1 MIVKGSVI
9 LSSIQVALPREHG
22 QAGAE
27 RAMDRPWTTAFF
39 KEPVSGPVFLART
52 NLDGD
57 RQGDL
62 ENHGGPDKA
71 VLSYAASHYPLW
83 HNELGRELPHGGFGE
98 NFTVE
103 GMDESTVC
111 LGDVYAIGEARVQ
124 VSQPR
129 IPCWKIAR
137 RWGIKDLSA
146 RVQRT
151 RRTGWYY
158 RVLVEGHVSSGDE
171 IVLLD
176 RPHPDWPVIRASDV
190 IYAKPH
196 SVDAVRALAAVP
208 ALAPALSKVL
218 EHYFTQAVV
227 PNEAP
232 RLVGP
237 NAE

>member
-1 MIVKGSVI
+1 MK
-9 LSSIQVALPREHG
+9 LLSIQVALPREHG
-22 QAGAE
+22 RADAE
-27 RAMDRPWTTAFF
+27 RAMDRAWTTAFF

-57 RQGDL
+57 RQADP
-62 ENHGGPDKA
+62 EHHGGSDKA
-71 VLSYAASHYPLW
+71 VLAYAASHYPLW
-83 HNELGRELPHGGFGE
+83 RQELGRELPHGGFGE

-111 LGDVYAIGEARVQ
+111 IGDVYAIGEARVQ

-137 RWGIKDLSA
+137 RWGIRDFSA

-151 RRTGWYY
+151 RRTGWYL
-158 RVLVEGHVSSGDE
+158 RVLVEGHVQAGDD

-176 RPHPDWPVIRASDV
+176 RPHPDWAVLRVSDV
-190 IYAKPH
+190 LYARPH
-196 SVDAVRALAAVP
+196 SVADVRALAEVP
-208 ALAPALSKVL
+208 ALATGLSQTL
-218 EHYFTQAVV
+218 ERYFAQAQV
-227 PNEAP
+227 PPDEP

-237 NAE
+237 NSD